1 MARTMKDRQ
10 DKSKS
15 KSKSNQV
22 NRVKKPIK
30 KQSPKKQLSPT
41 TQKVTRSV
49 SAQSK
54 INHSVSSKKGS
65 SSTGKKKDIIT
76 SMTAQILKKVQKQ
89 VKSYETNL
97 QKSAEKSKK
106 QKNIKEDEQKNNSQS
121 YDIEKTFDS
130 LNDSAKRKRARQQN
144 NQQKCSSKS
153 PTPQQKNSEKNK
165 LKTCKKLTR
174 SGKQFGEF
182 QIKKNVDI
190 EGVEANSKLKSNK
203 KQAKKAKNQDKKNE
217 TIDQEE
223 EGQSQNSQNEFID
236 QEDAT
241 QTIRYRR
248 PNNNLLIRDD
258 SFNKDSS
265 VNNQKNFSFQYHINN
280 DSRNNLFNTSYMQ
293 GNATVNTT
301 TASSRGCSM
310 SREDIQS
317 ENDSILNPKNSSI
330 FLIRGNNKPKKTVCT
345 KQVPLIFKKPTNIRE
360 SIPVVKTKKSELA
373 MDVEQN
379 NQCDK
384 NQEILRK
391 HGSNLEDYCIDS
403 DGKQLVDIVFCCDTT
418 SSMGEYL
425 QATIDYIAAIYKKT
439 KPFEQIID
447 IKYGFVCYRDHPPE
461 ESSYLYRISNLT
473 TPLKTIQFIQQQDA
487 EGGGDTPEAVMDGL
501 YVATSGINWRKNS
514 MKYIIHIADAPPH
527 GDLYTGIS
535 GGFLK
540 RSFVWRDGCPCGL
553 TIEKIAKIMNNLQIH
568 YRLIKA
574 GDNMERMAQ
583 IFKSCIQHYADI
595 KVDSPQG
602 LDFILSDMVAKQC
615 LSSEDIQNIP
625 LVKKSSKNRSRSHS
639 KNNDDIEHGY
649 YNPDQSFKGIN
660 RTYSN
665 NYQAFRNS
673 NQEEE
678 EEEEKQIII
687 QESQD
692 DCQRKN
698 YHQHSKIYNQ
708 SSKENIQRQ
717 YDNQQNLKYKAN
729 QMSKLPINYKQYTG
743 KIIDR
748 DMYDNQE
755 DLELIS

>member
-41 TQKVTRSV
+41 TQKITLSV

-54 INHSVSSKKGS
+54 INQGVSPKKGIS
-65 SSTGKKKDIIT
+65 KTGKKKDTIT
-76 SMTAQILKKVQKQ
+76 SLTTQILKKVQKQ
-89 VKSYETNL
+89 VQNYESNL

-106 QKNIKEDEQKNNSQS
+106 QKNIKEDEQENCSQS

-130 LNDSAKRKRARQQN
+130 KNDSAKRKRARKQK
-144 NQQKCSSKS
+144 NQEKCASKS
-153 PTPQQKNSEKNK
+153 PTPLKKSSEKNK
-165 LKTCKKLTR
+165 LKTYKKLTR
-174 SGKQFGEF
+174 SGKQFGEI
-182 QIKKNVDI
+182 QIKKNLDI
-190 EGVEANSKLKSNK
+190 EAVEINHKPRSNK
-203 KQAKKAKNQDKKNE
+203 KQSKKGINQNKKNE
-217 TIDQEE
+217 KIDQQE
-223 EGQSQNSQNEFID
+223 EGESQNSQNEFID

-241 QTIRYRR
+241 QTIHYRR
-248 PNNNLLIRDD
+248 PNKNLLIRDE
-258 SFNKDSS
+258 SFHKDSS
-265 VNNQKNFSFQYHINN
+265 VINQKNFSFQCNVSNN
-280 DSRNNLFNTSYMQ
+280 DQRNNLFNTSSYMQ

-310 SREDIQS
+310 SKEDIQS
-317 ENDSILNPKNSSI
+317 ENDSVLNPKNSSI

-345 KQVPLIFKKPTNIRE
+345 KQVPLIFKKPTTVRE
-360 SIPVVKTKKSELA
+360 SIPIVKTKKSDLA
-373 MDVEQN
+373 IDIEQN
-379 NQCDK
+379 DQDK
-384 NQEILRK
+384 NQEMRK
-391 HGSNLEDYCIDS
+391 HGSSLEDYGIDL

-439 KPFEQIID
+439 QPFEQIID

-461 ESSYLYRISNLT
+461 ESSYLYRVSNLT

-625 LVKKSSKNRSRSHS
+625 LIKKPCKNRSRSQS

-649 YNPDQSFKGIN
+649 YNQDLSFKGIN

-665 NYQAFRNS
+665 NYQAFRSS
-673 NQEEE
+673 NQYEE
-678 EEEEKQIII
+678 EEEEKQIVI

-717 YDNQQNLKYKAN
+717 HDNQQNQKYRAN
-729 QMSKLPINYKQYTG
+729 QMSKLPINYKQFAG
-743 KIIDR
+743 KSSDR
-748 DMYDNQE
+748 NMYDYSE
-755 DLELIS
+755 ELDLIS